1 LTYIGKVLVGDN
13 YPARVMGIINT
24 SPESFYK
31 ESIKTSTKEIVE
43 TAIEMQNSGADI
55 IDIGSMSTAP
65 YLQTI
70 ISIEEEIK
78 RMKQAINIVRKSC
91 NLPISIDTPRS
102 RVAKEAIAFGANAI
116 NDITG
121 LKYDKEMAD
130 IVSKSNL
137 PVIVGAY
144 NNRNKSLPKTN
155 LDKISGTIKLL
166 KESITIAKRAGISDD
181 NIIID
186 PSIGFFRVD
195 GKNPFFTEMKNVP
208 WYSRD
213 IEVIS
218 KLNNI
223 KKLSKPICISVSR
236 KSFIGKL
243 LKLDTED
250 RLIPTLV
257 CEVISA
263 LNGANLIRTHNV
275 RETVQALTMLKLLA
289 KKPPII

>member
-1 LTYIGKVLVGDN
+1 MTSIGKVLVGDN
-13 YPARVMGIINT
+13 YPTRVMGIINT

-78 RMKQAINIVRKSC
+78 RMKQAINIVRKNC

-144 NNRNKSLPKTN
+144 NRNKSLPKAN

-195 GKNPFFTEMKNVP
+195 GKNPFFTEMKDVP

-236 KSFIGKL
+236 KSYIGKL
-243 LKLDTED
+243 LKLDAKD

-257 CEVISA
+257 CEVIST

>member
-1 LTYIGKVLVGDN
+1 MTYIGKVLVGDN

-102 RVAKEAIAFGANAI
+102 RVAKEAITFGANAI

-144 NNRNKSLPKTN
+144 NRNKSLPKAN

-195 GKNPFFTEMKNVP
+195 GKNPFFTEMKDVP

-236 KSFIGKL
+236 KSYIGKL

-257 CEVISA
+257 CEVIST

>member
-1 LTYIGKVLVGDN
+1 LTSIGKVLVGDN
-13 YPARVMGIINT
+13 YPTRVMGIINT

-31 ESIKTSTKEIVE
+31 ESIKTDAKEIVE

-144 NNRNKSLPKTN
+144 NRNKSLPKAN

-195 GKNPFFTEMKNVP
+195 GKNPFFTEMKDVP

-236 KSFIGKL
+236 KSYIGKL
-243 LKLDTED
+243 LKLDAKD

-257 CEVISA
+257 CEVIST

>member
-1 LTYIGKVLVGDN
+1 VGDN
-13 YPARVMGIINT
+13 NPTRVMGIINT

-31 ESIKTSTKEIVE
+31 ESIKTGTKEIVE

-70 ISIEEEIK
+70 ISIEEEIR

-144 NNRNKSLPKTN
+144 NRNKSLPKTN

-195 GKNPFFTEMKNVP
+195 GKNPFFTEMKDVP

-218 KLNNI
+218 KLKNL

-236 KSFIGKL
+236 KSYIGKL
-243 LKLDTED
+243 LKLDAKD

-257 CEVISA
+257 CEVIST

>member
-1 LTYIGKVLVGDN
+1 MTYIGKVLVGDN
-13 YPARVMGIINT
+13 YPAKVMGIINT

-137 PVIVGAY
+137 PVIIGAY
-144 NNRNKSLPKTN
+144 NRNKSLPKTN

-243 LKLDTED
+243 LKLETED

-257 CEVISA
+257 CEVIST

>member
-1 LTYIGKVLVGDN
+1 MTYIGKVLVGDN

-70 ISIEEEIK
+70 ISIEEEIR
-78 RMKQAINIVRKSC
+78 RMKQAINIVRKNC

-144 NNRNKSLPKTN
+144 NRNKSLPKAN

-195 GKNPFFTEMKNVP
+195 GKNPFFTEMKDVP

-236 KSFIGKL
+236 KSYIGKL
-243 LKLDTED
+243 LKLDAKD

-257 CEVISA
+257 CEVIST

>member
-1 LTYIGKVLVGDN
+1 MTSIGKVLVGDN
-13 YPARVMGIINT
+13 YPTRVMGIINT

-31 ESIKTSTKEIVE
+31 ESIKTNTKEIVE
-43 TAIEMQNSGADI
+43 TAIEMQNSGADV

-70 ISIEEEIK
+70 ISIEEEIR
-78 RMKQAINIVRKSC
+78 RMKQAINIVRKNC

-144 NNRNKSLPKTN
+144 NRNKSLPKAN

-195 GKNPFFTEMKNVP
+195 GKNPFFTEMKDVP

-236 KSFIGKL
+236 KSYIGKL
-243 LKLDTED
+243 LKLDAKD

-257 CEVISA
+257 CEVIST

>member
-1 LTYIGKVLVGDN
+1 LTSIGKVLVGDN
-13 YPARVMGIINT
+13 YPVRVMGIINT

-137 PVIVGAY
+137 PVIIGAY
-144 NNRNKSLPKTN
+144 NRNKSLPKAN

-166 KESITIAKRAGISDD
+166 KESITIAKSARISND

-195 GKNPFFTEMKNVP
+195 GKNPFFTEMKDVP

-218 KLNNI
+218 KLNDI

-236 KSFIGKL
+236 KSYIGKL
-243 LKLDTED
+243 FKLDTKD
-250 RLIPTLV
+250 RLIPSLV
-257 CEVISA
+257 CEVMST

-275 RETVQALTMLKLLA
+275 RETVQALTMLKLLH
-289 KKPPII
+289 

>member
-1 LTYIGKVLVGDN
+1 LVGDN
-13 YPARVMGIINT
+13 YPVRVMGIINT

-91 NLPISIDTPRS
+91 NLPISIDKPRS

-144 NNRNKSLPKTN
+144 NRNKSLPKAN

-166 KESITIAKRAGISDD
+166 KESITIAKSAGISND

-195 GKNPFFTEMKNVP
+195 GKNPFFTEMKDVP

-218 KLNNI
+218 KLNDI

-236 KSFIGKL
+236 KSYIGKL
-243 LKLDTED
+243 FKLDTKD
-250 RLIPTLV
+250 RLIPSLV
-257 CEVISA
+257 CEVMST

-275 RETVQALTMLKLLA
+275 RETVQALTMLRLLH
-289 KKPPII
+289 

>member
-1 LTYIGKVLVGDN
+1 LVGDN

-144 NNRNKSLPKTN
+144 NRNKSLPKAN

-166 KESITIAKRAGISDD
+166 KESITIAKSAGISND

-195 GKNPFFTEMKNVP
+195 GKNPFFTEMKDVP

-218 KLNNI
+218 KLNDI

-236 KSFIGKL
+236 KSYIGKL
-243 LKLDTED
+243 FKLDTKD
-250 RLIPTLV
+250 RLIPSLV
-257 CEVISA
+257 CEVMST

-275 RETVQALTMLKLLA
+275 RETVQALTMLRLLH
-289 KKPPII
+289 

>member
-1 LTYIGKVLVGDN
+1 LTSIGKVLVGDN

-144 NNRNKSLPKTN
+144 NRNKSLPKAN

-166 KESITIAKRAGISDD
+166 KDSITIAKRAGISDD

-195 GKNPFFTEMKNVP
+195 GKNPFFTEMKDVP

-236 KSFIGKL
+236 KSYIGKL
-243 LKLDTED
+243 LKLDAKD

-257 CEVISA
+257 CEVIST

-275 RETVQALTMLKLLA
+275 RETVQALTMLKLLV
-289 KKPPII
+289 KKPSII

>member
-1 LTYIGKVLVGDN
+1 VGDN
-13 YPARVMGIINT
+13 NPIRVMGIINT

-31 ESIKTSTKEIVE
+31 ESIKTGTKEIVE

-70 ISIEEEIK
+70 ISIEEEIR

-144 NNRNKSLPKTN
+144 NRNKSLPKTN

-195 GKNPFFTEMKNVP
+195 GKNPFFTEMKDVP

-218 KLNNI
+218 KLKNL

-236 KSFIGKL
+236 KSYIGKL
-243 LKLDTED
+243 LKLDAKD

-257 CEVISA
+257 CEVIST

>member
-1 LTYIGKVLVGDN
+1 MTSIGKVLVGDN
-13 YPARVMGIINT
+13 YPTRVMGIINT

-31 ESIKTSTKEIVE
+31 ESIKTNTKEIVE
-43 TAIEMQNSGADI
+43 TAIEMQNSGADV

-144 NNRNKSLPKTN
+144 NRNKSLPKAN

-195 GKNPFFTEMKNVP
+195 GKNPFFTEMKDVP

-236 KSFIGKL
+236 KSYIGKL
-243 LKLDTED
+243 LKLDAKD

-257 CEVISA
+257 CEVIST

>member
-1 LTYIGKVLVGDN
+1 MTSIGKVLVGDN
-13 YPARVMGIINT
+13 YPVRVMGIINT

-43 TAIEMQNSGADI
+43 TAIEMQNSEADI

-144 NNRNKSLPKTN
+144 NRNKSLPKAN
-155 LDKISGTIKLL
+155 LNKISGTIKLL
-166 KESITIAKRAGISDD
+166 KESITIAKSAGISND

-195 GKNPFFTEMKNVP
+195 GKNPFFTEMKDVP

-218 KLNNI
+218 KLNDI

-236 KSFIGKL
+236 KSYIGKL
-243 LKLDTED
+243 FKLDTKD
-250 RLIPTLV
+250 RLIPSLV
-257 CEVISA
+257 CEVMST

-275 RETVQALTMLKLLA
+275 RETVQALTMLRLLH
-289 KKPPII
+289 

>member
-144 NNRNKSLPKTN
+144 NRNKSLPKTS

-257 CEVISA
+257 CEVIST

-275 RETVQALTMLKLLA
+275 RETVQALTMLKLLT

>member
-1 LTYIGKVLVGDN
+1 LTSIGKVLVGDN
-13 YPARVMGIINT
+13 YPTKVMGIINT

-31 ESIKTSTKEIVE
+31 ESIKTSTEEIVE

-144 NNRNKSLPKTN
+144 NRNKSLPKAN

-166 KESITIAKRAGISDD
+166 KESITIAKSAGISND

-195 GKNPFFTEMKNVP
+195 GKNPFFTEMKDVP

-218 KLNNI
+218 KLNDI

-236 KSFIGKL
+236 KSYIGKL
-243 LKLDTED
+243 FKLDTKD
-250 RLIPTLV
+250 RLIPSLV
-257 CEVISA
+257 CEVMST

-275 RETVQALTMLKLLA
+275 RETVQALTMLRLLH
-289 KKPPII
+289 

>member
-1 LTYIGKVLVGDN
+1 LTSIDKVLVGDN
-13 YPARVMGIINT
+13 YPVRVMGIINT

-70 ISIEEEIK
+70 ISSEEEIK

-144 NNRNKSLPKTN
+144 NRNKSLPKAN

-166 KESITIAKRAGISDD
+166 KESITIAKSARISND

-195 GKNPFFTEMKNVP
+195 GKNPFFTEMKDVP

-218 KLNNI
+218 KLNDI

-236 KSFIGKL
+236 KSYIGKL
-243 LKLDTED
+243 FKLDTKD
-250 RLIPTLV
+250 RLIPSLV
-257 CEVISA
+257 CEVMST

-275 RETVQALTMLKLLA
+275 RETVQALTMLRLLH
-289 KKPPII
+289 

>member
-1 LTYIGKVLVGDN
+1 MTSIGKVLVGDN

-43 TAIEMQNSGADI
+43 TAIEMQNSGADV

-144 NNRNKSLPKTN
+144 NRNKSLPKAN

-195 GKNPFFTEMKNVP
+195 GKNPFFTEMKDVP

-236 KSFIGKL
+236 KSYIGKL
-243 LKLDTED
+243 LKLDAKD

-257 CEVISA
+257 CEVIST

>member
-1 LTYIGKVLVGDN
+1 MTYIGKVLVGDN

-102 RVAKEAIAFGANAI
+102 RVAKEAITFGANVI

-144 NNRNKSLPKTN
+144 NRNKSLPKAN

-195 GKNPFFTEMKNVP
+195 GKNPFFTEMKDVP

-257 CEVISA
+257 CEVIST

>member
-137 PVIVGAY
+137 PVIIGAY
-144 NNRNKSLPKTN
+144 NRNKSLPKTN

-257 CEVISA
+257 CEVIST

>member
-1 LTYIGKVLVGDN
+1 MTYIGKVLVGDN

-70 ISIEEEIK
+70 ISIEEEIR

-144 NNRNKSLPKTN
+144 NRNKSLPKAN

-195 GKNPFFTEMKNVP
+195 GKNPFFTEMKDVP

-236 KSFIGKL
+236 KSYIGKL
-243 LKLDTED
+243 LKLDAKD

-257 CEVISA
+257 CEVIST

>member
-1 LTYIGKVLVGDN
+1 LTSIGKVLVGDN
-13 YPARVMGIINT
+13 YPVRVMGIINT

-144 NNRNKSLPKTN
+144 NRNKSLPTAN

-166 KESITIAKRAGISDD
+166 KESITIAKSAGISND

-195 GKNPFFTEMKNVP
+195 GKNPFFTEMKDVP

-213 IEVIS
+213 IEIIS
-218 KLNNI
+218 KLNDI

-236 KSFIGKL
+236 KSYIGKL
-243 LKLDTED
+243 FKLDTKD
-250 RLIPTLV
+250 RLIPSLV
-257 CEVISA
+257 CEVMST

-275 RETVQALTMLKLLA
+275 RETVQALTMLKLLH
-289 KKPPII
+289 

>member
-1 LTYIGKVLVGDN
+1 
-13 YPARVMGIINT
+13 MGIINT

-31 ESIKTSTKEIVE
+31 ESIKTSTEEIVE

-78 RMKQAINIVRKSC
+78 RMKQAINIIRKNC

-102 RVAKEAIAFGANAI
+102 AVAKEAIAFGANAI

-137 PVIVGAY
+137 PVIIGAH
-144 NNRNKSLPKTN
+144 NRNKSLPKAN

-166 KESITIAKRAGISDD
+166 KESIMIAKRAGISND

-186 PSIGFFRVD
+186 PSIGFFRAD
-195 GKNPFFTEMKNVP
+195 GKNPFFTEMKDVP

-218 KLNNI
+218 KLNDI

-236 KSFIGKL
+236 KSYIGKL
-243 LKLDTED
+243 FKLDTKD
-250 RLIPTLV
+250 RLVPSLV
-257 CEVISA
+257 CEVMST

-275 RETVQALTMLKLLA
+275 RETVQALTMLRLLH
-289 KKPPII
+289 

>member
-1 LTYIGKVLVGDN
+1 MTYIGKVLVGDN
-13 YPARVMGIINT
+13 YPAKVMGIINT

-144 NNRNKSLPKTN
+144 NRNKSLPKTN

-166 KESITIAKRAGISDD
+166 KESIMIAKRAGISDD

-257 CEVISA
+257 CEVIST

-275 RETVQALTMLKLLA
+275 RETVQALTMLRLLA

>member
-1 LTYIGKVLVGDN
+1 MTYIGKVLVGDN

-144 NNRNKSLPKTN
+144 NRNKSLPKTN

-166 KESITIAKRAGISDD
+166 KESIMIAKRAGISDD

-257 CEVISA
+257 CEVIST

>member
-1 LTYIGKVLVGDN
+1 MTSIGKVLVGDN
-13 YPARVMGIINT
+13 YPTRVMGIINT

-144 NNRNKSLPKTN
+144 NRNKSLPKAN

-166 KESITIAKRAGISDD
+166 KESITIAKSAGISND

-195 GKNPFFTEMKNVP
+195 GKNPFFTEMKDVP

-236 KSFIGKL
+236 KSYIGKL
-243 LKLDTED
+243 LKLDAKD

-257 CEVISA
+257 CEVIST

>member
-1 LTYIGKVLVGDN
+1 MTSIGKVLVGDN

-137 PVIVGAY
+137 PVIIGAY
-144 NNRNKSLPKTN
+144 NKNKSLPKAN

-166 KESITIAKRAGISDD
+166 KDSITIAKRAGISDD

-195 GKNPFFTEMKNVP
+195 GKNPFFTEMKDVP

-236 KSFIGKL
+236 KSYIGKL
-243 LKLDTED
+243 LKLDAKD

-257 CEVISA
+257 CEVIST

-275 RETVQALTMLKLLA
+275 RETVQALTMLKLLV
-289 KKPPII
+289 KKPSII

>member
-1 LTYIGKVLVGDN
+1 MTYIGKVLVGDN

-102 RVAKEAIAFGANAI
+102 RVAKEAITFGANAI

-144 NNRNKSLPKTN
+144 NRNKSLPKSN

-257 CEVISA
+257 CEVIST

>member
-1 LTYIGKVLVGDN
+1 MTSIGKVLVGDN

-78 RMKQAINIVRKSC
+78 RMKQAVNIVRKSC

-137 PVIVGAY
+137 PVIIGAY
-144 NNRNKSLPKTN
+144 NRNKSLPKAN

-195 GKNPFFTEMKNVP
+195 GKNPFFTEMKDVP

-236 KSFIGKL
+236 KSYIGKL
-243 LKLDTED
+243 LKLDAKD

-257 CEVISA
+257 CEVIST

>member
-1 LTYIGKVLVGDN
+1 
-13 YPARVMGIINT
+13 
-24 SPESFYK
+24 
-31 ESIKTSTKEIVE
+31 
-43 TAIEMQNSGADI
+43 
-55 IDIGSMSTAP
+55 
-65 YLQTI
+65 
-70 ISIEEEIK
+70 
-78 RMKQAINIVRKSC
+78 MKQAINIVRKSC

-144 NNRNKSLPKTN
+144 NRNKSLPKAN

-166 KESITIAKRAGISDD
+166 KESVTIAKSAGISND

-195 GKNPFFTEMKNVP
+195 GKNPFFTEMKDVP

-218 KLNNI
+218 KLNDI

-236 KSFIGKL
+236 KSYIGKL
-243 LKLDTED
+243 FKLDTKD
-250 RLIPTLV
+250 RLIPSLV
-257 CEVISA
+257 CEVMST

-275 RETVQALTMLKLLA
+275 RETVQALTVLRLLH
-289 KKPPII
+289 

>member
-1 LTYIGKVLVGDN
+1 MTYIGKVLVGDN

-144 NNRNKSLPKTN
+144 NRNKSLPKTS

-257 CEVISA
+257 CEVIST

-275 RETVQALTMLKLLA
+275 RETVQALTMLKLLT